1 MFNPLQSRTLK
12 VQCEALPTWG
22 KDDILLPQRV
32 KGTETLGELFEYRV
46 DFATLDSP
54 TFRLYKAR
62 ELIKPDDYIGKIVKI
77 RIEFEGKGTFVPGL
91 PGNQGAGNVGA
102 GVRTIEGIIT
112 AVEQIGSD
120 ERRAYYQFTVRP
132 WLWLLS
138 QNKDNRIFRN
148 VTVLEATEAVLT
160 GTKYKFPWK
169 TRLAGFLLNN
179 NIFPKRDYIRQFW
192 QSDYDFLIQLW
203 SEWGIYYHFD
213 GMTLM
218 LCDSPGSHKDHKNA
232 YDTILFHAP
241 EDKRIDEEHI
251 HSLRVSRQITAGDV
265 TLNDYDYTR
274 SNGTFLVNRSD
285 HSNSSFDNIEQYH
298 WGDYTQPL
306 AGAMG
311 LDGQP
316 NDFRNEGEYLAWVRV
331 GSMRCEGL
339 RAYGTANAR
348 GMMTGRRFRLKSH
361 PQPEV
366 NREYLVVSTSIDV
379 RNPDE
384 LTATSGSDAHY
395 HCKTDFVVQ
404 PANAF
409 FKLKP
414 KDKPRAY
421 PETAVVTGPDK
432 QPIWLDAYGR
442 IRCQF
447 KWDRLGENDQNSSCW
462 LRVSLPWH
470 GGPHSFVSVPR
481 VGDEITVGYHEG
493 DPDKPFVM
501 SSKVNEFNPPPFKLP
516 KNMALTG
523 LVSHAFEGQGHNVVV
538 TDDTP
543 GKQQVQVASD
553 QANSRL
559 VLGYNTR
566 IAYGDGRQ
574 QARGL
579 GWELATD
586 AWGVLR
592 ANQGMLVTT
601 ETREAA
607 SAPARDIGETVA
619 RLTQARDIHESM
631 AELAQQHG
639 AQDASGNQS
648 DVAKSIKAA
657 NDELRGTGTA
667 NMDRGEFPEF
677 AAPHLTL
684 ASPAGIQS
692 TTAGSTHI
700 ASEQDFAVTAGGSV
714 SFAAA
719 RSLFASVM
727 NGVALFVRKAGMMLV
742 AASGKIR
749 IEAQEDGLDVIA
761 KKDVHIASED
771 GWINLTA
778 VKGIR
783 FNGAGTTLELSAAG
797 LLGATNGR
805 FLVHAADH
813 QTDGPQ
819 STPPMFPPRSYT
831 DTSSLSHLYHD
842 DEPVQGA
849 KFEIHYDDGKRYSG
863 TLDGAGHADLSG
875 APVGVGRIKVG
886 PDSRPLQ
893 VKANDANP
901 GYKPRWGEGD
911 FDASAKKQNNGGVWL
926 KGGETQYFIDFSH
939 PYNKVLED
947 YVKK

>member
-1 MFNPLQSRTLK
+1 MFEPLQSRTLK
-12 VQCEALPTWG
+12 VKCEALPTWG
-22 KDDILLPQRV
+22 GGDILLPQRV
-32 KGTETLGELFEYRV
+32 KGVETLGELFEYRV
-46 DFATLDSP
+46 DLATLDSA

-62 ELIKPDDYIGKIVKI
+62 ELIKPDDYIGKTIKI
-77 RIEFEGKGTFVPGL
+77 LVEFEGKGTFIPGL

-102 GVRTIEGIIT
+102 GVRAIEGIIT
-112 AVEQIGSD
+112 EVQQIGSD

-138 QNKDNRIFRN
+138 QNKENRIFQN
-148 VTVLEATEAVLT
+148 VSVLEATEAVLT

-169 TRLAGFLLNN
+169 TRLAAFLLNN

-274 SNGTFLVNRSD
+274 SNGTFLVNRSQY
-285 HSNSSFDNIEQYH
+285 SKSSFDNIKQYH

-331 GSMRCEGL
+331 ESMRCEGL
-339 RAYGTANAR
+339 RAYGSANAR
-348 GMMTGRRFRLKSH
+348 GMMTGRRFRLEGH

-384 LTATSGSDAHY
+384 LTATSGSDAQY

-421 PETAVVTGPDK
+421 PETGVVTGPEK

-447 KWDRLGENDQNSSCW
+447 KWDRLGNNDQNSSCW

-470 GGPHSFVSVPR
+470 GGPHSLVSVPR

-501 SSKVNEFNPPPFKLP
+501 ASKVNEFNPPPFRLP

-566 IAYGDGRQ
+566 ITYGDGRQ

-601 ETREAA
+601 ETRDGAT
-607 SAPARDIGETVA
+607 APARDLGETVA

-648 DVAKSIKAA
+648 DVARSIKAA
-657 NDELRGTGTA
+657 NDDLRGNGTA

-684 ASPAGIQS
+684 ASPAGIQA
-692 TTAGSTHI
+692 TTAGSTHL
-700 ASEQDFAVTAGGSV
+700 ASDQDFAVTAAGNV

-719 RSLFASVM
+719 RSFFASVM
-727 NGVALFVRKAGMMLV
+727 N
-742 AASGKIR
+742 
-749 IEAQEDGLDVIA
+749 
-761 KKDVHIASED
+761 
-771 GWINLTA
+771 
-778 VKGIR
+778 
-783 FNGAGTTLELSAAG
+783 
-797 LLGATNGR
+797 
-805 FLVHAADH
+805 
-813 QTDGPQ
+813 
-819 STPPMFPPRSYT
+819 
-831 DTSSLSHLYHD
+831 
-842 DEPVQGA
+842 
-849 KFEIHYDDGKRYSG
+849 
-863 TLDGAGHADLSG
+863 
-875 APVGVGRIKVG
+875 
-886 PDSRPLQ
+886 
-893 VKANDANP
+893 
-901 GYKPRWGEGD
+901 
-911 FDASAKKQNNGGVWL
+911 
-926 KGGETQYFIDFSH
+926 
-939 PYNKVLED
+939 
-947 YVKK
+947 